1 MQETRIDRS
10 KLLTE
15 QRNPNTA
22 DIDRMTTLEIVDVI
36 NAEDA
41 KVAAAVRAERENIAK
56 AIDLIVVAFKAGG
69 RLFHVGAGTSGRLG
83 VLDA

>member
-41 KVAAAVRAERENIAK
+41 KVAAAVRAERE
-56 AIDLIVVAFKAGG
+56 
-69 RLFHVGAGTSGRLG
+69 
-83 VLDA
+83 